1 MARKNKSGT
10 VWSPFQPFL
19 ETGRGQ
25 VFGLASP
32 RDQVRDGLAFV
43 QIARQFPE
51 SRYREIVFEPGCR
64 SIQPAENVMIVGNA
78 LLFAPP
84 GTQVPKDEAMHVP
97 VVAALL
103 ADRLCRIEAECCFRF
118 EGTKERRCLVN
129 TVTGERFESRI
140 DRRKRVVEDHGVIRC
155 VFRSNV
161 ENTTTFEGNHRLAT
175 MGVTKVATDDL
186 LLEAVRNAIKQI
198 PHFDGTLPM
207 EILVHATF
215 DDVAGEGVYTMRD
228 VNAVPVLVVY
238 DRRWVH
244 GLQPGDRWRDQL
256 PWDVVRSA
264 VKDAAATELSSAAD
278 APLPRV
284 EIEADLRSANG
295 AREVAREFLAA
306 TPHRTNGSA
315 PPSPSS
321 REERLLGELM
331 DAIQHFRI
339 ELVQEGPAG
348 RGEKRTEL
356 PTGQLTRIRTIRKQ
370 FFVQLALLRLLGRG
384 FHRSEEAVRTQF
396 PMFGAGL
403 ADDVYLKRFVGSVP
417 GRMREGFFPLFGE
430 AARPRDHLQIDF
442 DRKAESY
449 TIRLGTVALVLKV
462 RL

>member
-1 MARKNKSGT
+1 MARRKKPGSR
-10 VWSPFQPFL
+10 WSPFQPFL

-51 SRYREIVFEPGCR
+51 PRYEGIVFEPGCR

-118 EGTKERRCLVN
+118 EGTKERRCLAN
-129 TVTGERFESRI
+129 SVTGMRYESRV
-140 DRRKRVVEDHGVIRC
+140 DRRKRVVEDYGVIRC

-161 ENTTTFEGNHRLAT
+161 ENTVTFEGNHRLAT

-186 LLEAVRNAIKQI
+186 LLEAVRDAIEEI
-198 PHFDGTLPM
+198 PQFDETLPL
-207 EILVHATF
+207 EILVHAKF
-215 DDVAGEGVYTMRD
+215 DDVTGEGVYTMRD
-228 VNAVPVLVVY
+228 VNAVPVLAVY
-238 DRRWVH
+238 NRRWVH
-244 GLQPGDRWRDQL
+244 GLSPTDRWRDQL
-256 PWDVVRSA
+256 PWDVVRCAAKEARA
-264 VKDAAATELSSAAD
+264 VDLASAAD

-284 EIEADLRSANG
+284 EIEADLRGANG
-295 AREVAREFLAA
+295 VREVARELLAA
-306 TPHRTNGSA
+306 TTHGTNGSG
-315 PPSPSS
+315 PPPPSS
-321 REERLLGELM
+321 REDRLLGELM
-331 DAIQHFRI
+331 DAIEHFRI

-348 RGEKRTEL
+348 RGEKRTEM

-370 FFVQLALLRLLGRG
+370 FFVQLALLRLLGRV
-384 FHRSEEAVRTQF
+384 FHRSEETVRTQF
-396 PMFGAGL
+396 PMFGSDL

-417 GRMREGFFPLFGE
+417 GRMREGFLPLFGE
-430 AARPRDHLQIDF
+430 AARPRDHLQLDF
-442 DRKAESY
+442 DRKAETY